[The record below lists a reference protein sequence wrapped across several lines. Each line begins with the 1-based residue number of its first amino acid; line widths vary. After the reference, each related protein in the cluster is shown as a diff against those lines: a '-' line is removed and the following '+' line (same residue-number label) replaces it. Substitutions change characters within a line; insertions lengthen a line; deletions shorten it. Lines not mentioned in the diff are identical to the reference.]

1 MRQTCESER
10 ENDGNNDAERERTS
24 ESEIEDLGA
33 QLDKACASRLLDRAQ
48 HGMTRR
54 TAATHLLTAVL
65 WLATAV
71 ILLAMLLRMLPNN
84 LDGKRYV
91 PLIVALMPWLGI
103 LSLIIAITAIAVR
116 AIGGRVLLATVSVVC
131 VVVQIGW
138 HWGYIRPQQ
147 TISDAASTA
156 VTQVSSDGLPNT
168 SDRYARIMTFNT
180 KEGHADANRIVE
192 IVKNEHVEVLALQ
205 EVSWDLLNRLNSA
218 GIANYLP
225 YSVAAQQTWHDNGGV
240 NVLYS
245 AAPMENAKQNL
256 IPVESSSVS
265 AATIDFGGS
274 KVRFGSVHPFSPR
287 PRNQGLWNRSLDSLA
302 QLQHYDN
309 LYVLMGDFN
318 STWDHASFR
327 YLLGSRFLDSGQQA
341 GEGLHMTYPAMM
353 SIAEIDHIVHDKGVT
368 VGNLKTAYIPGS
380 DHRAL
385 LATLEVC

>member
-10 ENDGNNDAERERTS
+10 ENGGNNDAERERTS

-33 QLDKACASRLLDRAQ
+33 QLDKACASRPLDRAQ

-91 PLIVALMPWLGI
+91 PLIVALMPWLGM

-205 EVSWDLLNRLNSA
+205 EVSWDSA
-218 GIANYLP
+218 QP
-225 YSVAAQQTWHDNGGV
+225 AQQRRNRQLSAVFRGRAA
-240 NVLYS
+240 NV
-245 AAPMENAKQNL
+245 A
-256 IPVESSSVS
+256 
-265 AATIDFGGS
+265 
-274 KVRFGSVHPFSPR
+274 
-287 PRNQGLWNRSLDSLA
+287 
-302 QLQHYDN
+302 
-309 LYVLMGDFN
+309 
-318 STWDHASFR
+318 
-327 YLLGSRFLDSGQQA
+327 
-341 GEGLHMTYPAMM
+341 
-353 SIAEIDHIVHDKGVT
+353 
-368 VGNLKTAYIPGS
+368 
-380 DHRAL
+380 
-385 LATLEVC
+385 

>member
-1 MRQTCESER
+1 MRQTGESER
-10 ENDGNNDAERERTS
+10 ESGGNNDAERERTS

-33 QLDKACASRLLDRAQ
+33 RLDKACASRPLDRAQ

-91 PLIVALMPWLGI
+91 PLIVALMPWLGM

-168 SDRYARIMTFNT
+168 SDRYA
-180 KEGHADANRIVE
+180 
-192 IVKNEHVEVLALQ
+192 
-205 EVSWDLLNRLNSA
+205 
-218 GIANYLP
+218 
-225 YSVAAQQTWHDNGGV
+225 
-240 NVLYS
+240 
-245 AAPMENAKQNL
+245 
-256 IPVESSSVS
+256 
-265 AATIDFGGS
+265 
-274 KVRFGSVHPFSPR
+274 
-287 PRNQGLWNRSLDSLA
+287 
-302 QLQHYDN
+302 
-309 LYVLMGDFN
+309 
-318 STWDHASFR
+318 AS
-327 YLLGSRFLDSGQQA
+327 
-341 GEGLHMTYPAMM
+341 
-353 SIAEIDHIVHDKGVT
+353 
-368 VGNLKTAYIPGS
+368 
-380 DHRAL
+380 
-385 LATLEVC
+385 

>member
-1 MRQTCESER
+1 MRQTGESER
-10 ENDGNNDAERERTS
+10 ESGGNNDAERERTS

-33 QLDKACASRLLDRAQ
+33 RLDKACASRPLDRAQ

-71 ILLAMLLRMLPNN
+71 ILLAMLLRMCPTTSTAN
-84 LDGKRYV
+84 GTCRYRRADAV
-91 PLIVALMPWLGI
+91 VGM

-205 EVSWDLLNRLNSA
+205 EVSWDLLNRLNGA

-318 STWDHASFR
+318 STWDHARLPIPARQPLPGFR
-327 YLLGSRFLDSGQQA
+327 PA
-341 GEGLHMTYPAMM
+341 GGRRPA
-353 SIAEIDHIVHDKGVT
+353 HDV
-368 VGNLKTAYIPGS
+368 PGH
-380 DHRAL
+380 DANRRNRPHRA
-385 LATLEVC
+385 